1 MPSPSRQASKIKAGT
16 ERSYTIRA
24 MPLTLQ
30 EIRRNCAQARE
41 RMAQAR
47 AEHWAFGAFNL
58 DDEATLR
65 AVVQAAA
72 KKQAPVLVEVSQG
85 EVDDIGMENV
95 RDMVDNFKYTYG
107 VEIYI
112 NLDHSPSVEAAMA
125 GIEAG
130 FEFIHI
136 DVSQANHDASDEEI
150 VDATRKIVQYAKM
163 TGALVES
170 EPHYFGGSSNVHT
183 EKIDYDEIKK
193 TFSTPE
199 GAKAFVDATGI
210 DTFAAAVGN
219 LHGKYPVP
227 KVIDLKLLEQVR
239 AAIDCN
245 ISLHGGSD
253 TPGHYFR
260 DAVKI
265 GVTKININ
273 SDMRFA
279 YRTTLE
285 KVLADNPDEY
295 SVAKL
300 ISKQVVAEVQAVVES
315 KIDDFNSAG
324 KAVVH

>member
-1 MPSPSRQASKIKAGT
+1 
-16 ERSYTIRA
+16 

-30 EIRRNCAQARE
+30 QIRRNCQIARE

-58 DDEATLR
+58 DDEATLK
-65 AVVQAAA
+65 AVVQAAVA
-72 KKQAPVLVEVSQG
+72 KRAPVLVEVSQG
-85 EVDDIGMENV
+85 EVDDIGLDNV
-95 RDMVDNFKYTYG
+95 RDMVDNFKAQYG
-107 VEIYI
+107 VEMYV
-112 NLDHSPSVEAAMA
+112 NLDHSPSVDAAMD

-136 DVSQANHDASDEEI
+136 DISQANHDASDEDIIEATKRV
-150 VDATRKIVQYAKM
+150 VDYARL
-163 TGALVES
+163 TGAMVES

-183 EKIDYDEIKK
+183 EQIDYDEIRK

-199 GAKAFVDATGI
+199 GAKAFVEATGI

-227 KVIDLKLLEQVR
+227 KVLDLELLQELR
-239 AAIDCN
+239 DAIDCN

-265 GVTKININ
+265 GVTKVNIN

-285 KVLADNPDEY
+285 KILHDNPDEY

-300 ISKQVVAEVQAVVES
+300 ISKEVIPAVQAVVES

-324 KAVVH
+324 KAMVN